1 MTGRRKRR
9 ATNGAS
15 TTARGLTH
23 NLNLRKMHLLSQ
35 HGRQMYLPCSIG
47 HARMLSAPGM
57 VTTRRTWRA
66 TDGAAT
72 IRMPRGHPR
81 LGAPQ
86 KIASRSEHDRT
97 RFPGTNYGHA
107 IILSAA
113 RVASVRRAM
122 GANHTARTRDSCNQ
136 KLINCFRRTHLPSVI
151 GRARTTLRRIHT
163 WSEEWAIVQ
172 PWPLHR
178 PVHSHVELRGYSYDV
193 A

>member
-1 MTGRRKRR
+1 
-9 ATNGAS
+9 
-15 TTARGLTH
+15 
-23 NLNLRKMHLLSQ
+23 
-35 HGRQMYLPCSIG
+35 
-47 HARMLSAPGM
+47 M
-57 VTTRRTWRA
+57 VTARRTWRA

-86 KIASRSEHDRT
+86 KIASRSEHGRT

-163 WSEEWAIVQ
+163 WSEESARGGMLQRDSDVYD
-172 PWPLHR
+172 R
-178 PVHSHVELRGYSYDV
+178 SHSFSSPRFEIPSLQNALCNPCCRGLRRWRTDV
-193 A
+193 VW